1 MSVIL
6 ILALSVNPLI
16 FTVPENSGRTGFGYT
31 KTSPKLSLGL
41 VEVPKNETIPLSV
54 AKNTSPDTPS
64 ISISN
69 TLLLGNG
76 ELLLSKR

>member
-41 VEVPKNETIPLSV
+41 VEVPKNETIP
-54 AKNTSPDTPS
+54 
-64 ISISN
+64 
-69 TLLLGNG
+69 
-76 ELLLSKR
+76 